1 MRWMTDLWFRL
12 RALFARDG
20 MERDL
25 QEEFAFHVEMEAR
38 KLEAA
43 GMAPSEARRTARL
56 NFGGEERF
64 KEKAR
69 ESWGVGLLTDLLQDT
84 RYAARSLRRSLGFA
98 SVAIL
103 TLGLGV
109 GVTTAM
115 FTVVNG
121 VLARPLPFFEPDRLV
136 AVGIGPPEI
145 IAQGSQVLNEHF
157 LEIRRLSTSFVQ
169 MATFESGLV
178 TLTGAGEPVKLSTSS
193 VTAEF
198 LEVLGVRAA
207 LGRGFSPG
215 DDQPGAGPVV
225 VLGDALWR
233 SRFGADR
240 EVIGTTATLEGVSRT
255 IVGVMPP
262 SFDFPARAGTDL
274 WLPLDLNLDEEGHHL
289 ARPVVGRLGG
299 DVSLEQATAE
309 LSALAVNF
317 VYPQT
322 SDAPRAAVIPLRD
335 LVVGDSRYALSIFT
349 GAVALVFLISCTNVA
364 NLLLMRGATREREIG
379 VRRALGA
386 GRVRLVRQLLTE
398 SVMVALLGGALGIVV
413 AAVGVQALLAL
424 APPGTIPRG
433 QELQIDVAV
442 LVFTLTISALAGI
455 GFGLAPAFKATRRE
469 LRDTIAE
476 GARTL
481 SPGGGL
487 ARGALVVAEVG
498 LAVVLLTGAGLL
510 LRSFQQIRAID
521 LGFQP
526 ENTLTFTVALPAGDY
541 SDGEAMAT
549 LHRQVLD
556 GLARIPGVEVAG
568 AGNDGPLAIW
578 YPPGSGTRFT
588 IQDATGARSY
598 ARATPLVVSPDYFRA
613 MGIPLSSGRGFT
625 EQDDVTTPPVIV
637 VNWSMAELFWP
648 NRDPLGERL
657 TIRNIEV
664 SIVGVVA
671 DVVGND
677 VIATPG
683 PAFYLPLAQEVE
695 RVWQLDH
702 MSYVVR
708 TATSPQA
715 VAPAMRAV
723 LRDADPN
730 LPPGTISSM
739 DDVILAT
746 MGERVFQTRI
756 LVVFAVLALLLAA
769 VGVYGVTAYSVSERT
784 YEIGIRMALG
794 ARTGQVA
801 GMTLGRVLML
811 VIPGLLLGSAGGL
824 AASRL
829 IAASLYEVEPND
841 PATFVGVALLLVG
854 VAITAALVP
863 ARRATRVNPVEV
875 LSG

>member
-1 MRWMTDLWFRL
+1 
-12 RALFARDG
+12 

-43 GMAPSEARRTARL
+43 GMAPSEARRMARL

-169 MATFESGLV
+169 MATFESSLV
-178 TLTGAGEPVKLSTSS
+178 TLTDAGEPVKLSASS

-198 LEVLGVRAA
+198 LEVLGVSPA

-225 VLGDALWR
+225 VLGDGLWR
-233 SRFGADR
+233 SRFEEDR
-240 EVIGTTATLEGVSRT
+240 GVIGTTATLDGLSRT

-262 SFDFPARAGTDL
+262 NFDFPARAGTDL
-274 WLPLDLNLDEEGHHL
+274 WLPLDLNLDDEGHDF

-309 LSALAVNF
+309 LSALSADF

-322 SDAPRAAVIPLRD
+322 SDAPGAAVIPLRD
-335 LVVGDSRYALSIFT
+335 LVVGDSRYPLLLFT

-364 NLLLMRGATREREIG
+364 NLLLMRAATREREIG

-398 SVMVALLGGALGIVV
+398 SLMVALLGGALGIVV

-442 LVFTLTISALAGI
+442 LAFTLTMSALAGI
-455 GFGLAPAFKATRRE
+455 GFGLAPAFRATRRE

-476 GARTL
+476 GARTV
-481 SPGGGL
+481 SPRGGL

-526 ENTLTFTVALPAGDY
+526 ANTLTFTVALPASGY

-549 LHRQVLD
+549 LHRQVLE

-578 YPPGSGTRFT
+578 YPPGSGTRFN

-613 MGIPLSSGRGFT
+613 MGILLRSGRAFT
-625 EQDDVTTPPVIV
+625 EQDDTDTPPVIV
-637 VNWSMAELFWP
+637 INRSMAEQFWP

-683 PAFYLPLAQEVE
+683 PAFYLPLAQEVD

-708 TATSPQA
+708 TAASPRGL
-715 VAPAMRAV
+715 APAMRAV
-723 LRDADPN
+723 LREAGPS
-730 LPPGTISSM
+730 LPPGPILSM
-739 DDVILAT
+739 DDVILSS

-769 VGVYGVTAYSVSERT
+769 VGIYGVTAYSVSERT

-794 ARTGQVA
+794 ARGGQVA

-811 VIPGLLLGSAGGL
+811 VIPGLVLGSAGGL

-829 IAASLYEVEPND
+829 IAASLYEIEPSD
-841 PATFVGVALLLVG
+841 PVTFVGVALLLGG

-875 LSG
+875 LSR

>member
-1 MRWMTDLWFRL
+1 MRWMTDLRFRL

-169 MATFESGLV
+169 MATFESSLV
-178 TLTGAGEPVKLSTSS
+178 TLTDAGEPVKLSASS

-198 LEVLGVRAA
+198 LEVLGVSPA

-233 SRFGADR
+233 SRFRADR
-240 EVIGTTATLEGVSRT
+240 EVIGTTATLDGLSRT

-262 SFDFPARAGTDL
+262 NFDFPARAGTDL
-274 WLPLDLNLDEEGHHL
+274 WLPLDLNLDDEGHNF
-289 ARPVVGRLGG
+289 ARPVVARLARG
-299 DVSLEQATAE
+299 VNLEQATAE
-309 LSALAVNF
+309 LSALSAGF

-322 SDAPRAAVIPLRD
+322 SDAPGAAVIPLRD
-335 LVVGDSRYALSIFT
+335 LVVGDSRYPLLLFT

-364 NLLLMRGATREREIG
+364 NLLLMRAATREREIG

-433 QELQIDVAV
+433 QELQIDLPV
-442 LVFTLTISALAGI
+442 LAFTLTMSALAGI
-455 GFGLAPAFKATRRE
+455 GFGLAPAFRATRRE

-476 GARTL
+476 GARTV
-481 SPGGGL
+481 SPRGGL

-526 ENTLTFTVALPAGDY
+526 EHTLTFTVALPAGDY

-549 LHRQVLD
+549 LHRRVLE
-556 GLARIPGVEVAG
+556 GLAQIPGVEVAG
-568 AGNDGPLAIW
+568 AANDGPLAISGS
-578 YPPGSGTRFT
+578 PDSGTRFN

-613 MGIPLSSGRGFT
+613 MGILLRSGRAFT
-625 EQDDVTTPPVIV
+625 EQDDTDTPPVIV
-637 VNWSMAELFWP
+637 INRSMAEQFWP

-683 PAFYLPLAQEVE
+683 PAFYLPLAQEVD

-708 TATSPQA
+708 TAASPRGL
-715 VAPAMRAV
+715 APAMRAV
-723 LRDADPN
+723 LREAGPS
-730 LPPGTISSM
+730 LPPGPILSM
-739 DDVILAT
+739 DDVILSS

-756 LVVFAVLALLLAA
+756 LVVFAVLALLLAG
-769 VGVYGVTAYSVSERT
+769 VGIYGVTAYSVSERT

-794 ARTGQVA
+794 ARGGQVA
-801 GMTLGRVLML
+801 SMTLGRVLMF
-811 VIPGLLLGSAGGL
+811 VIPGLVLGSAGGL

-829 IAASLYEVEPND
+829 IAASLYEIEPSD
-841 PATFVGVALLLVG
+841 PVTFVGVALLLGG

-875 LSG
+875 LSR